1 MAEGIASTT
10 VAFGDVVRLSKERT
24 VDPDAD
30 GFERYVGLE
39 HIEPGS
45 LRIRRW
51 GDVAEGTTF
60 TSVFRPGQVLF
71 GKRRAY
77 QRKVAVA
84 DFDGVCSGDIY
95 VLESKDSSVLLPELV
110 PFICLSG
117 GFLEHAVATSSGS
130 LSPRTSWDRLARF
143 EFSLQAPELQ
153 RRAVSSL
160 TSAEALLQAVRQT
173 QRASSSLERAFLKD
187 SFGDAYGKRRAQF
200 DYVRLD
206 ALADVRTGLAKSG
219 TSAKGEARPYLA
231 VSNVL
236 DGALSLDEVKT
247 IKVEAVRAPRYE
259 LREGDVLMTEGGD
272 LDKLGRGTVW
282 QGEIQGCLHQ
292 NHIFAVRVRDARLDP
307 WYLAAVARST
317 YGRSYFLGC
326 AKRTSNLASVNKQQ
340 VSAFEVPLLSVD
352 AMGKWLSRYDA
363 IRQAE
368 AAIAARSRLVEA
380 TLASLVDAFVRGAA
394 Q

>member
-1 MAEGIASTT
+1 MI
-10 VAFGDVVRLSKERT
+10 
-24 VDPDAD
+24 DPDAN

-39 HIEPGS
+39 HIDPGS

-51 GDVAEGTTF
+51 GDVADGTTF

-95 VLESKDSSVLLPELV
+95 VLESKDPSVLLPELV

-117 GFLEHAVATSSGS
+117 GFFEHAVATSSGS

-143 EFSLQAPELQ
+143 EFSLPAPEVQ

-160 TSAEALLQAVRQT
+160 TSAETLLQAVRQS

-340 VSAFEVPLLSVD
+340 VSAFEVPLLPLDV
-352 AMGKWLSRYDA
+352 MGKWLSRYDA

-380 TLASLVDAFVRGAA
+380 TLATLVDAFVRGAS